1 MNHPL
6 ILQDHGAIKRL
17 LDDLKVPTAV
27 ERLWCV
33 LSGDWSFDGCRIGF
47 DGTAEEFR
55 EIRERIERSV
65 DSEGDMFVI
74 WTPRD
79 KRQRGRIPK
88 SLRCGFTVF
97 LDGDKLIA
105 LQSVAFVPR
114 PGAIDLLASTPTGQ
128 FLAVPGYHVAAWDGT
143 PVDEPAATVLS

>member
-6 ILQDHGAIKRL
+6 FLQDNGALKRL
-17 LDDLKVPTAV
+17 LDDVKVPTAV

-33 LSGDWSFDGCRIGF
+33 LRGEWSFDASEIDF
-47 DGTAEEFR
+47 DGSPGELE

-65 DSEGDMFVI
+65 DSEGDVFVI
-74 WTPRD
+74 WTPRA

-97 LDGDKLIA
+97 LDGDRLIA
-105 LQSVAFVPR
+105 FQSVTFVPR
-114 PGAIDLLASTPTGQ
+114 PGAIDLIASTATGQ
-128 FLAVPGYHVAAWDGT
+128 FLAVPGYYVAAWDGSSVDD
-143 PVDEPAATVLS
+143 PVVTVVS